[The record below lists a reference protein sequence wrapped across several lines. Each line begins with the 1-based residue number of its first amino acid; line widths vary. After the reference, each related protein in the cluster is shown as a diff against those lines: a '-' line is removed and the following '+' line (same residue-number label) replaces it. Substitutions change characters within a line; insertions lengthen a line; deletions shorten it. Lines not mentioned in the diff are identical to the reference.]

1 MAEIVYNRGIEY
13 EGENTTVNIEEFR
26 LPRYTQIPD
35 VGLYLEQVVR
45 YVNSHLAILG
55 EPALT
60 SSMVSNYVKQ
70 RLIPAPQKK
79 LYTAQHLARLLFIAV
94 VKPVVPL
101 DGLRM
106 MFGIQ
111 EDSYALCTA
120 YDYFCDEFENMLFAA
135 FGVAPAAQG
144 LGETRSAAKDLL
156 RNTVSAIVN
165 KIYLD
170 RYLSDYQDRLA
181 QERSSSEV
189 VPQETERLCAEKK

>member
-1 MAEIVYNRGIEY
+1 MKPFKTFSETVELLAEIVYNRGIEY
-13 EGENTTVNIEEFR
+13 EGKNTTVNIEEFR
-26 LPRYTQIPD
+26 LPRYAQIPD

-111 EDSYALCTA
+111 EDSYALQTA
-120 YDYFCDEFENMLFAA
+120 YDYFCDEFENMLGAA
-135 FGVAPAAQG
+135 FGVAPARQG
-144 LGETRSAAKDLL
+144 IGETQSDEKDLL
-156 RNTVSAIVN
+156 RNTISATVN
-165 KIYLD
+165 KVYLD
-170 RYLSDYQDRLA
+170 RYLEAYQKRR
-181 QERSSSEV
+181 EEKTS
-189 VPQETERLCAEKK
+189 AEA

>member
-1 MAEIVYNRGIEY
+1 MFSRTVELLAEIVYNRGIEY
-13 EGENTTVNIEEFR
+13 EGKNTTVNIEEFR
-26 LPRYTQIPD
+26 LPRYAQIPD

-79 LYTAQHLARLLFIAV
+79 LYTAQHLARLLFLAV

-111 EDSYALCTA
+111 EDSYALQTA
-120 YDYFCDEFENMLFAA
+120 YDYFCDEFENMLGAA
-135 FGVAPAAQG
+135 FGIAPARQG
-144 LGETRSAAKDLL
+144 IGETQSDEKDLL
-156 RNTVSAIVN
+156 RNTISATVN
-165 KIYLD
+165 KVYLD
-170 RYLSDYQDRLA
+170 RYLEAYQKRR
-181 QERSSSEV
+181 EEKTS
-189 VPQETERLCAEKK
+189 AEA

>member
-13 EGENTTVNIEEFR
+13 EGKNTTVNIEEFR
-26 LPRYTQIPD
+26 LPRYAQIPD

-111 EDSYALCTA
+111 EDSYALQTA
-120 YDYFCDEFENMLFAA
+120 YDYFCDEFENMLGAA
-135 FGVAPAAQG
+135 FGIAPAREG
-144 LGETRSAAKDLL
+144 LGETQSDAKDLL
-156 RNTVSAIVN
+156 RNTIVATVN
-165 KIYLD
+165 KVYLD
-170 RYLSDYQDRLA
+170 RYLEEYQKRREEASDEGETSA
-181 QERSSSEV
+181 QGIE
-189 VPQETERLCAEKK
+189 

>member
-1 MAEIVYNRGIEY
+1 MS
-13 EGENTTVNIEEFR
+13 
-26 LPRYTQIPD
+26 IPTWQ
-35 VGLYLEQVVR
+35 YW
-45 YVNSHLAILG
+45 G

-111 EDSYALCTA
+111 EDSYALQTA
-120 YDYFCDEFENMLFAA
+120 YDYFCDEFENMLGAA
-135 FGVAPAAQG
+135 FGIAPARQG
-144 LGETRSAAKDLL
+144 NR
-156 RNTVSAIVN
+156 RNSI
-165 KIYLD
+165 
-170 RYLSDYQDRLA
+170 R
-181 QERSSSEV
+181 
-189 VPQETERLCAEKK
+189 

>member
-1 MAEIVYNRGIEY
+1 MRTVELLAEIVYNRAIEY
-13 EGENTTVNIEEFR
+13 EGKNTTVNIEEFR
-26 LPRYTQIPD
+26 LPRYAQIPD

-111 EDSYALCTA
+111 EDSYTLQTA
-120 YDYFCDEFENMLFAA
+120 YDYFCDEFENMLGAA
-135 FGVAPAAQG
+135 FGIAPARQG
-144 LGETRSAAKDLL
+144 IGETQSDEKDLL
-156 RNTVSAIVN
+156 RNTISATVY
-165 KIYLD
+165 KVYLD
-170 RYLSDYQDRLA
+170 RYLEAYQKRR
-181 QERSSSEV
+181 EEKTS
-189 VPQETERLCAEKK
+189 AEA